1 MRSFSFIS
9 RNFLLSL
16 DAKPGL
22 QIQPIETFRDLWV
35 ELRIQRYDLNRK
47 CGATCQQW
55 SEVGLGKGSQVADI
69 KKSGMFSFAVFLLRL
84 YWHFQC
90 SSIFTF
96 YFNFFLLCLFFF
108 NILKSEQ
115 NRINKYVQIKQ
126 KAYYTE
132 SAKTFEIYWK
142 RRKVQIMHKLWMTFF
157 EKKKNGLSNEGIVHF

>member
-9 RNFLLSL
+9 RNFLLSM

-35 ELRIQRYDLNRK
+35 ELRIQRYDLNQK
-47 CGATCQQW
+47 CEATCQQW

-115 NRINKYVQIKQ
+115 NLLYTFHCSVLVFLFTLPTDLILQWKPDTMFQYILFQIVK
-126 KAYYTE
+126 
-132 SAKTFEIYWK
+132 
-142 RRKVQIMHKLWMTFF
+142 
-157 EKKKNGLSNEGIVHF
+157 